1 MPSKDLLIV
10 AGEAS
15 GDLHGGRLL
24 ARLREADPEL
34 RPFGLGGDELQAAGL
49 EALAHSAEISVM
61 GISEALAVLP
71 RARRIFRHL
80 LDEVDRRQPKVAVLV
95 DFAEFNLR
103 LAAELHR
110 RGVLVAYYVSPQ
122 VWAWRVGRV
131 RRIARDVARM
141 LVLLPFEESFYAEH
155 GVEAVHVGHPLVDE
169 VPVLPQVWDR
179 EPEPAGGRVVSLLP
193 GSRRSEIDRLLPVM
207 LAAADQIRRQML
219 VRFRLIKAPS
229 VPREL
234 LEAHLAGAT
243 VEIEIVE
250 SERLQALADS
260 HLTLCA
266 SGTATLEVGLLG
278 TPMVIV
284 YRVSFWSYLAGLLM
298 VRLPWVSLVN
308 LVLRRRA
315 VPELLQ
321 RDATPQKIAE
331 TAVGLL
337 GDPDRVQTMRSALS
351 ELRGLLGPSGASL
364 TAASEVLALL
374 RR

>member
-1 MPSKDLLIV
+1 MASEDLLIV

-24 ARLREADPEL
+24 ARLREADPAL

-61 GISEALAVLP
+61 GISEAIAVLP
-71 RARRIFRHL
+71 RARRIFHQL
-80 LDEVDRRQPKVAVLV
+80 LEEVDRRQPKVAVLV

-169 VPVLPQVWDR
+169 VPDLPQIWDH
-179 EPEPAGGRVVSLLP
+179 EPEPAAGRVVSLLP

-207 LAAADQIRRQML
+207 LAAAEHIRRATP
-219 VRFRLIKAPS
+219 VRFRLIKAPT
-229 VPREL
+229 VPRAL
-234 LEAHLAGAT
+234 LEAHLGDAAA
-243 VEIEIVE
+243 EFEIVE
-250 SERLQALADS
+250 TDRFRALADS

-321 RDATPQKIAE
+321 GDATPRKIAE

-337 GDPDRVQTMRSALS
+337 GDPDRVRSMRSALS

-364 TAASEVLALL
+364 TAAREVLTLL